1 MPGQSRTGGA
11 VLRGDHVERARGQPR
26 LAQQLGE
33 RDGRRLDVG
42 TYNLYIMYM
51 PTSGERSVSDARK
64 DLAAV
69 IDAAR
74 ATHEP
79 VWLSRRGRR
88 VAAVISAADL
98 ERIQELAEDMQDIL
112 DAEEARAEMRSSA
125 EEPVPWEQV
134 KADLGLS

>member
-1 MPGQSRTGGA
+1 MS
-11 VLRGDHVERARGQPR
+11 
-26 LAQQLGE
+26 
-33 RDGRRLDVG
+33 
-42 TYNLYIMYM
+42 
-51 PTSGERSVSDARK
+51 TSGERSVSAARK

-79 VWLSRRGRR
+79 VWLSRRGLR
-88 VAAVISAADL
+88 VAAVVSADDL

-112 DAEEARAEMRSSA
+112 DAEAARAEMRSSA

>member
-1 MPGQSRTGGA
+1 M
-11 VLRGDHVERARGQPR
+11 
-26 LAQQLGE
+26 
-33 RDGRRLDVG
+33 
-42 TYNLYIMYM
+42 YNLYISYM
-51 PTSGERSVSDARK
+51 STSGERSVSAARK

-88 VAAVISAADL
+88 VAAVVSADDL

-112 DAEEARAEMRSSA
+112 DAEAARAEMRSSA

>member
-1 MPGQSRTGGA
+1 M
-11 VLRGDHVERARGQPR
+11 
-26 LAQQLGE
+26 
-33 RDGRRLDVG
+33 RDGDLRRHQHGLPDRRPGSSTPAWTSLDSEAAE
-42 TYNLYIMYM
+42 LYILYM
-51 PTSGERSVSDARK
+51 SDPGERSVSDARK

-74 ATHEP
+74 STHEP

-88 VAAVISAADL
+88 IAAVISADDL
-98 ERIQELAEDMQDIL
+98 DRIQELAEDMQDIL

-134 KADLGLS
+134 KVDLGLS